1 MYVVIC
7 VQLVFFPLW
16 YKQTKIKIKKDTFT
30 WLAQMTVMVQ
40 VNFTMYEKKTM
51 LFNNTKL

>member
-7 VQLVFFPLW
+7 VQLVFSPLW
-16 YKQTKIKIKKDTFT
+16 CKQTKIKKDTFT
-30 WLAQMTVMVQ
+30 WLTQMTVMVQ